1 MTGALYGGWA
11 VLGIAASVGTTEKP
25 GLAGGSAGKLAGG
38 LACELAG
45 GSGRSESAGGVGKS
59 SSRGYSSYSSRLARA
74 GNSTEIL
81 YKAGWL
87 V

>member
-1 MTGALYGGWA
+1 M
-11 VLGIAASVGTTEKP
+11 GIVASVGTTAKP
-25 GLAGGSAGKLAGG
+25 GLAGGLAGKLVGELAGG
-38 LACELAG
+38 LACELASR
-45 GSGRSESAGGVGKS
+45 SGRSELAGRVGKS

>member
-1 MTGALYGGWA
+1 ME
-11 VLGIAASVGTTEKP
+11 IAASVGTTEKP
-25 GLAGGSAGKLAGG
+25 GLAGGSA
-38 LACELAG
+38 CELAG
-45 GSGRSESAGGVGKS
+45 GSGRSESASGVGKS
-59 SSRGYSSYSSRLARA
+59 SGRGYSSYSSGLAGA